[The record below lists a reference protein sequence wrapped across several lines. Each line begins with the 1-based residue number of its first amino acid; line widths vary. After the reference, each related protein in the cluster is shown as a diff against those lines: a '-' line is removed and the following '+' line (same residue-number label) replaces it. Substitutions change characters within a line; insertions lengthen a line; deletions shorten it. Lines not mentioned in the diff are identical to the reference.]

1 MMFFAPLFEMRE
13 HHYRMLSLKGKGSLH
28 VGWSVSSG
36 LVNQVH
42 SVQPISDV

>member
-28 VGWSVSSG
+28 ADWSASSG
-36 LVNQVH
+36 WVIQVH
-42 SVQPISDV
+42 F